1 MKGGNG
7 LTVTDC
13 DDEKQE
19 QEDDLISSLPDGWGD
34 EIHDWEYTYS
44 NNKFNF
50 EVLFQSGWMFFLQ
63 KAVAIMINYIGWPY
77 LHVHVCR

>member
-34 EIHDWEYTYS
+34 EIHD
-44 NNKFNF
+44 
-50 EVLFQSGWMFFLQ
+50 
-63 KAVAIMINYIGWPY
+63 
-77 LHVHVCR
+77 